1 MNLGNAIR
9 LCRSR
14 KKLTLAELADR
25 TDLSESYLSLLERG
39 ERKDPKLSSVE
50 AIARGLEVPVSL
62 LMFLGS
68 DASETSSLPVEVRE
82 KLSTAIVQLLQATN
96 ADPQGTLV

>member
-14 KKLTLAELADR
+14 KQLTLAELGKR
-25 TDLSESYLSLLERG
+25 SGLSESYISLLERG
-39 ERKDPKLSSVE
+39 DRDPTLSSIE
-50 AIARGLEVPVSL
+50 SISRGLEVPVSL
-62 LMFLGS
+62 LVFLGS

-82 KLSTAIVQLLQATN
+82 KLSAAIVQLLQASN
-96 ADPQGTLV
+96 ADPQRALV